1 MASSETQIFSN
12 TMQESSFWQHLDADK
27 VVDVVL
33 WTLRG
38 YRWDPKKQD
47 FTNEI
52 ILKDIDPKTGAV
64 TEKTIQA
71 TPKLNEQG
79 VLDVASELTPRIRN
93 VYSGGTLNHHQLRA
107 IRHSVAD
114 VLWYIMNINKGVYNL
129 KVENMKS
136 ILFMVDDQILL
147 FLSRTS
153 EGGFLNKIVKMFS
166 VRENRN
172 VNTTELPQQSSSWGK
187 SKNSGGLF

>member
-1 MASSETQIFSN
+1 MATAETQFQN

-38 YRWDPKKQD
+38 YRWDPKLQD
-47 FTNEI
+47 FTNKI
-52 ILKDIDPKTGAV
+52 TLKEIDPKTGAL
-64 TEKTIQA
+64 TTKEIEA
-71 TPKLNEQG
+71 EPKLNEQG

-93 VYSGGTLNHHQLRA
+93 VYSGGTLNSHQLKA

-114 VLWYIMNINKGVYNL
+114 VLWYIMNINRGIYNL
-129 KVENMKS
+129 KVENFKS
-136 ILFMVDDQILL
+136 ILFMVDDQLLL
-147 FLSRTS
+147 FLSRTDQ
-153 EGGFLNKIVKMFS
+153 GGFLNKIVKMFS

-172 VNTTELPQQSSSWGK
+172 VNTTEMPQQSGGWGK
-187 SKNSGGLF
+187 SKQQGGLF